1 MTSWRGFC
9 AESLIRTLE
18 FLHSGK
24 ICIMPEILV
33 YVLAA
38 AAPMVVGA
46 IWYNPNV
53 FGNAW
58 MKSVPITQEQIEG
71 ANMAII
77 FGVAY
82 LFSLMISVAIT
93 GFVIHQS
100 AFDSITFAEM
110 EDGKLPEE
118 TRAWLDDAHA
128 RFEGVHRSF
137 GHGALHGGFMGIL
150 FALPVLGTNA
160 LFERKKWKYIFINA
174 GYWIVSLAV
183 MGGIICQFAP

>member
-1 MTSWRGFC
+1 
-9 AESLIRTLE
+9 
-18 FLHSGK
+18 
-24 ICIMPEILV
+24 MPEILV

-71 ANMAII
+71 ANMAVI

-82 LFSLMISVAIT
+82 LFSLMISFAIT

-100 AFDSITFAEM
+100 AFESITFAEM

-118 TRAWLDDAHA
+118 TQAWLDDAQA

-137 GHGALHGGFMGIL
+137 GHGALHGAIMGVV

-160 LFERKKWKYIFINA
+160 LFERKKWKYILINA

-183 MGGIICQFAP
+183 MGGIICQFKP